1 MNKKKILS
9 VTDQMNLFCFY
20 SGIAWLIGGIVLFFD
35 GIIFTIIEILAMLA
49 ICITHIVVMK
59 AKKEK
64 QDELSI
70 KNYHIARSHALS
82 IMHVIYMVILIA
94 LQIITTIPAN
104 ATLSLEIKDML
115 IPAFFISL
123 GIEYIIVGFLFRKYE
138 RDGEECIY

>member
-1 MNKKKILS
+1 MKEKKILS

-59 AKKEK
+59 AKKEQ

-70 KNYHIARSHALS
+70 KNYHTARSHALS
-82 IMHVIYMVILIA
+82 IMHVIYMVILIV
-94 LQIITTIPAN
+94 LQVITTIPAN
-104 ATLSLEIKDML
+104 SAISIEIKDML